1 MNGPVLLGARS
12 FCASFTSTSKIIRFG
27 CCCRFLSSKKPPPRD
42 ATTDELYKD
51 LNQRIRSFKQKFYI
65 HARASLIARTA
76 GYSIKNLRGAI
87 ADMKE
92 KQKKSAADNPTAANP
107 SSIILEVLSNGT
119 THLRP
124 CVLIRTPLN
133 VYLFNCPE
141 GTARFLADLRLRI
154 NNVNDIFLTRATWDE
169 IGGMCGVLLGKEQ
182 GSSVTRLHGATDV
195 RQFFEYMRPFAD
207 PDLPAARYFSEA
219 VERPLSL
226 GSYSDAALTVHYLPV
241 VSLSKQSDDAQCS
254 AEPALFNQAEIA
266 YLVEPNEPPC
276 RIDPAK
282 LVELRIPS
290 GPHIGQLK
298 NGEDVT
304 LPDGRLIKS
313 ADVLLSNADVKQHNV
328 LIVDCSKLSAL
339 PSLQENSLLQK
350 YMEGE
355 KRLSYCVHYTPQN
368 VLESEEYS
376 AWMQSLGA
384 SCLHLI
390 VNGTGP
396 ALPHLEAIYR
406 NQALLNHI
414 NPRAFPRL
422 SSHFEGVIYQDD
434 ECERRENRL
443 YVRPIQRFHLRGT
456 PDLMDPTPISI
467 SLTEKDI
474 FAKMNESKAAA
485 EAVNVYKKFLEE
497 QESKSSKLTPRL
509 NFLGT
514 SSAVASKYRNVS
526 SYLLELNDRSCIIVD
541 CGEGTYGQMRVLFGD
556 ERCADMLI
564 NLKAVFITHAHQD
577 HMNGLYTIIIR
588 RYEAF
593 RRKGIPYK
601 ALTLACNA
609 NVMKPLKTYSKC
621 FMDLTAYFRFV
632 NTSPPRL
639 VPSPRRTGERDPRD
653 RTSTSWE
660 VFFPYELYD
669 EAEWGLQKARAVQVH
684 HTRMAVGYVFTLSD
698 GRKVVFS
705 GDTKPC
711 DLLVEHGSDAFLLV
725 HEATFADEFERDA
738 ANKKHST
745 MRQAVD
751 IGQRMRAKHIIL
763 THFSARYAKAPPLP
777 EYLEE
782 VGNVSVA
789 VDNLSVCFDDLHL
802 LPKLIPVYREL
813 YEDDLFTIQLR
824 AEQRVL
830 RENEEEQVNGE
841 SKSDLINSG
850 AMSRKRKAVAEPSA

>member
-1 MNGPVLLGARS
+1 MNAPVLLGARS
-12 FCASFTSTSKIIRFG
+12 FRASFSSASGTIRFG
-27 CCCRFLSSKKPPPRD
+27 CSYRLLSSKKPPRD
-42 ATTDELYKD
+42 VTDELYED
-51 LNQRIRSFKQKFYI
+51 LNQRIRLFKKKFYN

-87 ADMKE
+87 GDMKE
-92 KQKKSAADNPTAANP
+92 KQKKSSADNRTAANP
-107 SSIILEVLSNGT
+107 SSIILEVLSNGA

-133 VYLFNCPE
+133 VYIFNCPE
-141 GTARFLADLRLRI
+141 GTSRFLADLRLRI
-154 NNVNDIFLTRATWDE
+154 NNVNDVFLTRVTWDE
-169 IGGMCGVLLGKEQ
+169 IGGLCGVLLAKEQ
-182 GSSVTRLHGATDV
+182 GSSVTRLHGAVDV

-219 VERPLSL
+219 IERPLSL

-241 VSLSKQSDDAQCS
+241 IGLRKQSDDPQSS
-254 AEPALFNQAEIA
+254 AEPISLNQVEIA

-313 ADVLLSNADVKQHNV
+313 TDVLLSNADVKQHNV

-339 PSLQENSLLQK
+339 PSLQNNSLLQK
-350 YMEGE
+350 YMKEE
-355 KRLSYCVHYTPQN
+355 KMLSYCVHYTPQN
-368 VLESEEYS
+368 VLETEEYC
-376 AWMQSLGA
+376 AWMHSLGA
-384 SCLHLI
+384 NCSHLI

-406 NQALLNHI
+406 NQALLSHI
-414 NPRAFPRL
+414 NPRTFPTL
-422 SSHFEGVIYQDD
+422 PSHFEGVIYQDD
-434 ECERRENRL
+434 ECERRDNL
-443 YVRPIQRFHLRGT
+443 FYVRPIQRFHLRGL
-456 PDLMDPTPISI
+456 PDPVDPTPISI
-467 SLTEKDI
+467 CLTKKDI
-474 FAKMNESKAAA
+474 FLKINESKAAA
-485 EAVNVYKKFLEE
+485 EAVNVYKKFLEGE
-497 QESKSSKLTPRL
+497 ESKNARLTPRL
-509 NFLGT
+509 HFLGT
-514 SSAVASKYRNVS
+514 SSAVPSKYRNVS
-526 SYLLELNDRSCIIVD
+526 SYLLELNEGSCIMVD

-556 ERCADMLI
+556 ERCTDMLI
-564 NLKAVFITHAHQD
+564 NLKAVFVTHGHID
-577 HMNGLYTIIIR
+577 HMNGLYTIIVR

-593 RRKGIPYK
+593 RGKGIPYK

-609 NVMKPLKTYSKC
+609 NVMKPLRIYSKC
-621 FMDLTAYFRFV
+621 FMDLEVFFRFV

-639 VPSPRRTGERDPRD
+639 APPRRPEGCDLRD
-653 RTSTSWE
+653 RTSTSWD
-660 VFFPYELYD
+660 VFFPHELFD

-711 DLLVEHGSDAFLLV
+711 ELLVEHGSDAFLLV

-751 IGQRMRAKHIIL
+751 VGQRMRARHIIL

-782 VGNVSVA
+782 AGNISVA

-824 AEQRVL
+824 AEQRML
-830 RENEEEQVNGE
+830 KENEEEQDNSE
-841 SKSDLINSG
+841 RKHDLNISP
-850 AMSRKRKAVAEPSA
+850 AISRKRKAAVEPSV